1 MGEGTPRFE
10 ASAPAQPAPASL
22 WDQLPAASAPTVQGA
37 TIEAPP
43 SQPAI
48 VQSQPRYLNR
58 ELSQLDFDDRVLAMA
73 EDDSLPLLER
83 VRFLAI
89 LGENVDQFFQVR
101 VAGLKE
107 QVHAALPQTSP
118 DGMTTGE
125 QLRAIH
131 QRSGALLQRSTDLF
145 TRHIAPALEQQGVS
159 IASVADLDEADHDY
173 LLAEFRA
180 RIFPVLTPLAVDPA
194 HPFPYISHLSLN
206 LAVMVRDPVRHQMRF
221 ARVKVPPLLPRFI
234 ALPDGKRFIPLE
246 QVIALYVSE
255 LFPGMEIVS
264 QHPFRVTRDAD
275 LDLVDEEAA
284 DLLAAIQNELRRQ
297 QRKAQVVRLE
307 VDAGMSDEVLGLLV
321 RELEL
326 EPTDVYHVDGL
337 LDLSSL
343 WAIYALDRPDLKDE
357 PWTPVTQ
364 RRLQGVGV
372 EQADIFEALKDG
384 DILVHHPYDSF
395 TTSAE
400 AFIDQAANDPDV
412 LAIKQTLYRTSGPVS
427 PIVRALIRAAESGKQ
442 VVALVELKARGDEQA
457 NIAWA
462 QELEQVGVHVVYG
475 VVGLKT
481 HAKVALVVRREK
493 DGIRRYVHVGTG
505 NYNPKTAQIY
515 EDVGLLSADPELGS
529 DVSELFNFLTGYSR
543 QRRFGRLLVAPVG
556 LRSNIIR
563 MIRREAARPGGGRI
577 ILKVNSL
584 VDPEIVEALY
594 TASQAGTEI
603 DLIVRGLCS
612 LRPGVPGLS
621 GRIRVRSL
629 VGRFLEHSRI
639 FRFGPD
645 GDAAEYYLGS
655 SDLMPRNLDRRVE
668 AMVPVLDRAL
678 QERLAQILDV
688 ELEDDVLGWGL
699 EASGSWSKIP
709 TVKGVNAQQAFEQLA
724 AARAAATNGTNGH
737 TPDA

>member
-1 MGEGTPRFE
+1 MAVPL
-10 ASAPAQPAPASL
+10 APAAQPVA
-22 WDQLPAASAPTVQGA
+22 V
-37 TIEAPP
+37 P
-43 SQPAI
+43 SHIP
-48 VQSQPRYLNR
+48 SRYLNR
-58 ELSQLDFDDRVLAMA
+58 ELSQLDFDDRVLARA
-73 EDDSLPLLER
+73 QDESLPLLER

-89 LGENVDQFFQVR
+89 LAENVDQFFQVR

-131 QRSGALLQRSTDLF
+131 QRAGILLDRSTDLF
-145 TRHIAPALEQQGVS
+145 THQVAPALEQHGVS
-159 IASVADLDEADHDY
+159 IAIVENLDVADRDH
-173 LLAEFRA
+173 LAAEFRA

-206 LAVMVRDPVRHQMRF
+206 LAVMVRDPVRHHMRF

-234 ALPDGKRFIPLE
+234 PLPDGKRFVPLE
-246 QVIALYVSE
+246 QVIALHLDA

-297 QRKAQVVRLE
+297 QRRAQVVRLE
-307 VDAGMSDEVLGLLV
+307 VDAAMSVEVLDLLV

-326 EPTDVYHVDGL
+326 EPTDVYRVKGL

-364 RRLQGVGV
+364 RRLQGV
-372 EQADIFEALKDG
+372 ESQSADLFEALTDG
-384 DILVHHPYDSF
+384 DVLVHHPYDSF
-395 TTSAE
+395 ATSAE
-400 AFIDQAANDPDV
+400 AFIDQAAQDPDV
-412 LAIKQTLYRTSGPVS
+412 LAIKQTLYRTSGPIS

-462 QELEQVGVHVVYG
+462 QALEQVGVHVVYG

-481 HAKVALVVRREK
+481 HAKVALVVRREG
-493 DGIRRYVHVGTG
+493 DEIRRYVHIGTG

-515 EDVGLLSADPELGS
+515 EDVGLLSADPELGG

-563 MIRREAARPGGGRI
+563 LIRREATRPGGRI

-594 TASQAGTEI
+594 AASEAGTEI

-612 LRPGVPGLS
+612 IRPGVPGLS
-621 GRIRVRSL
+621 ERIRVRSL

-645 GDAAEYYLGS
+645 GSTAEYYLGS

-668 AMVPVLDRAL
+668 AMVPVLDPVL
-678 QERLAQILDV
+678 QARLAQILDV
-688 ELEDDVLGWGL
+688 ELRDDVLAWSL
-699 EASGSWSKIP
+699 QADGSWSKVP
-709 TVKGVNAQQAFEQLA
+709 TIEGVDAQRAFEQLA
-724 AARAAATNGTNGH
+724 EARAIVTNGSS
-737 TPDA
+737 PDA

>member
-1 MGEGTPRFE
+1 
-10 ASAPAQPAPASL
+10 
-22 WDQLPAASAPTVQGA
+22 
-37 TIEAPP
+37 
-43 SQPAI
+43 
-48 VQSQPRYLNR
+48 
-58 ELSQLDFDDRVLAMA
+58 MA
-73 EDDSLPLLER
+73 EDVSLPLLER

-89 LGENVDQFFQVR
+89 LGETVDQFFQVR

-131 QRSGALLQRSTDLF
+131 QRAGMLLERSTSLF
-145 TRHIAPALEQQGVS
+145 THQVAPALEQHGVS
-159 IASVADLDEADHDY
+159 IGTIDKLDEADRTF
-173 LLAEFRA
+173 LAAEFEA

-206 LAVMVRDPVRHQMRF
+206 LAVMVRDPVRHDMRF

-234 ALPDGKRFIPLE
+234 TLPDGKRFIPLE
-246 QVIALYVSE
+246 QVIALHLDE

-264 QHPFRVTRDAD
+264 RHPFRVTRDAD

-284 DLLAAIQNELRRQ
+284 DLLAAIQSELRRQ
-297 QRKAQVVRLE
+297 QRRAQVVRLE
-307 VDAGMSDEVLGLLV
+307 VDAAMSDEVLDLLV

-326 EPTDVYHVDGL
+326 ESTDVYRVAGL

-343 WAIYALDRPDLKDE
+343 WAIYALDRADLKAE

-364 RRLQGVGV
+364 RRLQRAG
-372 EQADIFEALKDG
+372 AAPANIFKVLADG
-384 DILVHHPYDSF
+384 DVLVHHPYDSF
-395 TTSAE
+395 ATSAE
-400 AFIDQAANDPDV
+400 AFVDQAAQDPDV

-462 QELEQVGVHVVYG
+462 QALEQVGVHVVYG

-481 HAKVALVVRREK
+481 HAKVALVVRREA

-529 DVSELFNFLTGYSR
+529 DVAELFNFLTGYSR

-563 MIRREAARPGGGRI
+563 LIRREAARPGGGRI

-612 LRPGVPGLS
+612 LRPGVAGLS
-621 GRIRVRSL
+621 DRIRVRSL

-645 GDAAEYYLGS
+645 GGAVEYYLGS

-668 AMVPVLDRAL
+668 AMVPVVDRSLQARLGQLLDIEL
-678 QERLAQILDV
+678 Q
-688 ELEDDVLGWGL
+688 DDVLAWGL
-699 EASGSWSKIP
+699 HADGSWAKVP
-709 TVKGVNAQQAFEQLA
+709 TLKSVNAQRTFEQLA
-724 AARAAATNGTNGH
+724 QARAVASNGSA
-737 TPDA
+737 PDA

>member
-1 MGEGTPRFE
+1 MQAVSTR
-10 ASAPAQPAPASL
+10 SPAQSHY
-22 WDQLPAASAPTVQGA
+22 
-37 TIEAPP
+37 I
-43 SQPAI
+43 
-48 VQSQPRYLNR
+48 NR
-58 ELSQLDFDDRVLAMA
+58 ELSQLDFDERVLAMA
-73 EDDSLPLLER
+73 EDESLPLLER

-131 QRSGALLQRSTDLF
+131 QRAGSLLERSTNLF
-145 TRHIAPALEQQGVS
+145 TRRVAPALEQHGVS
-159 IASVADLDEADHDY
+159 IATVAELDQADRDF
-173 LLAEFRA
+173 LAAEFRA

-234 ALPDGKRFIPLE
+234 PLPDGTRFVPLE
-246 QVIALYVSE
+246 QVIAAHLDV

-284 DLLAAIQNELRRQ
+284 DLLAAIQSELRRQ
-297 QRKAQVVRLE
+297 QRRAQVVRLE
-307 VDAGMSDEVLGLLV
+307 VDAAMSGEVLDLLV

-326 EPTDVYHVDGL
+326 EPTDVYRVDGL

-343 WAIYALDRPDLKDE
+343 WAVYALDRPDLKDE

-364 RRLQGVGV
+364 RRLQGAGV
-372 EQADIFEALKDG
+372 EHADIFEALRDG

-395 TTSAE
+395 ATSAE
-400 AFIDQAANDPDV
+400 AFIDQAAKDPDV

-462 QELEQVGVHVVYG
+462 QALEQVGVHVVYG

-481 HAKVALVVRREK
+481 HAKVALVVRREG
-493 DGIRRYVHVGTG
+493 DQIQRYVHVGTG
-505 NYNPKTAQIY
+505 NYNPKTGRSMKTWACFRRILSS
-515 EDVGLLSADPELGS
+515 GLTSRSSSTSSPAIAGSAASGGCWS
-529 DVSELFNFLTGYSR
+529 
-543 QRRFGRLLVAPVG
+543 
-556 LRSNIIR
+556 LRS
-563 MIRREAARPGGGRI
+563 ACAP
-577 ILKVNSL
+577 
-584 VDPEIVEALY
+584 
-594 TASQAGTEI
+594 T
-603 DLIVRGLCS
+603 
-612 LRPGVPGLS
+612 
-621 GRIRVRSL
+621 
-629 VGRFLEHSRI
+629 
-639 FRFGPD
+639 
-645 GDAAEYYLGS
+645 S
-655 SDLMPRNLDRRVE
+655 S
-668 AMVPVLDRAL
+668 A
-678 QERLAQILDV
+678 
-688 ELEDDVLGWGL
+688 
-699 EASGSWSKIP
+699 
-709 TVKGVNAQQAFEQLA
+709 
-724 AARAAATNGTNGH
+724 
-737 TPDA
+737 

>member
-1 MGEGTPRFE
+1 MGTPPSL
-10 ASAPAQPAPASL
+10 AGQIAPGSRP
-22 WDQLPAASAPTVQGA
+22 D
-37 TIEAPP
+37 
-43 SQPAI
+43 
-48 VQSQPRYLNR
+48 VQSDLSPVATARAATAGQALAQAQPRYLNR
-58 ELSQLDFDDRVLAMA
+58 ELSQLDFVDRVLAMA
-73 EDDSLPLLER
+73 EDASLPLLER

-89 LGENVDQFFQVR
+89 LGETVDQFFQVR

-131 QRSGALLQRSTDLF
+131 QRASVLLQRSTALF
-145 TRHIAPALEQQGVS
+145 SRQVAPALEMHGVS
-159 IASVADLDEADHDY
+159 IVTIDNLDDADRTFLA
-173 LLAEFRA
+173 AEFEA

-206 LAVMVRDPVRHQMRF
+206 LAVMVRDPVRHDMRF

-234 ALPDGKRFIPLE
+234 ALRDGKRFIPLE
-246 QVIALYVSE
+246 QVIALHLDE

-264 QHPFRVTRDAD
+264 HHPFRVTRDAD

-284 DLLAAIQNELRRQ
+284 DLLAAIQTELRRQ
-297 QRKAQVVRLE
+297 QRRAQVVRLE
-307 VDAGMSDEVLGLLV
+307 VDAAMSDEVLDLLV

-326 EPTDVYHVDGL
+326 EATDVYRVDGL

-343 WAIYALDRPDLKDE
+343 WAIYMLDRPDLKAE

-364 RRLQGVGV
+364 RRLQGAG
-372 EQADIFEALKDG
+372 AAPSNMFRTLADG
-384 DILVHHPYDSF
+384 DVLVHHPYDSF
-395 TTSAE
+395 ATSAE
-400 AFIDQAANDPDV
+400 AFVDQAAQDPDV

-462 QELEQVGVHVVYG
+462 QALEQVGVHVVYG

-481 HAKVALVVRREK
+481 HAKVALVVRREA

-529 DVSELFNFLTGYSR
+529 DVAELFNFLTGYSR

-563 MIRREAARPGGGRI
+563 LIRREAARPGGGRI

-594 TASQAGTEI
+594 AASQASTEI

-621 GRIRVRSL
+621 DRIRVRSL

-645 GDAAEYYLGS
+645 GGAVEYYLGS

-668 AMVPVLDRAL
+668 AMVPVVDRSL
-678 QERLAQILDV
+678 QARLAQILDI
-688 ELEDDVLGWGL
+688 ELQDDVLAWSL
-699 EASGSWSKIP
+699 NADGSWTKVP
-709 TVKGVNAQQAFEQLA
+709 TLNGVNAQQSFEQLA
-724 AARAAATNGTNGH
+724 QARAVATNGSAT
-737 TPDA
+737 DA

>member
-1 MGEGTPRFE
+1 M
-10 ASAPAQPAPASL
+10 AQ
-22 WDQLPAASAPTVQGA
+22 DV
-37 TIEAPP
+37 
-43 SQPAI
+43 
-48 VQSQPRYLNR
+48 
-58 ELSQLDFDDRVLAMA
+58 
-73 EDDSLPLLER
+73 SLPLLER

-89 LGENVDQFFQVR
+89 LGETVDQFFQVR

-107 QVHAALPQTSP
+107 QAHAALPQTSP

-131 QRSGALLQRSTDLF
+131 QRAGILLQRSTSLF
-145 TRHIAPALEQQGVS
+145 TRQVAPALEQQGVS
-159 IASVADLDEADHDY
+159 IVTIDNLDEADRAF
-173 LLAEFRA
+173 LAAEFEA

-206 LAVMVRDPVRHQMRF
+206 LAVMVRDPVRHDMRF

-246 QVIALYVSE
+246 QVIALHLDE

-264 QHPFRVTRDAD
+264 NHPFRVTRDAD

-284 DLLAAIQNELRRQ
+284 DLLAAIQTELRRQ
-297 QRKAQVVRLE
+297 QRRAQVVRLE
-307 VDAGMSDEVLGLLV
+307 VDAAMSEEVLDLLV

-326 EPTDVYHVDGL
+326 ESTDVYRVDGL

-343 WAIYALDRPDLKDE
+343 WAIDALDRPDLKAE

-364 RRLQGVGV
+364 RRLRGVG
-372 EQADIFEALKDG
+372 AAPANIFKILADG
-384 DILVHHPYDSF
+384 DVLVHHPYDSF
-395 TTSAE
+395 ATSAE
-400 AFIDQAANDPDV
+400 AFVDQAAQDPDV

-462 QELEQVGVHVVYG
+462 QALEQVGVHVVYG

-481 HAKVALVVRREK
+481 HAKVALVVRREA
-493 DGIRRYVHVGTG
+493 DRIRRYIHVGTG

-529 DVSELFNFLTGYSR
+529 DVAELFNFLTGYSR

-563 MIRREAARPGGGRI
+563 LIRREAARPGGGRI

-594 TASQAGTEI
+594 AASQAGTEI
-603 DLIVRGLCS
+603 DLIVRGICS

-621 GRIRVRSL
+621 DRIRVRSL

-639 FRFGPD
+639 FRFGATGP
-645 GDAAEYYLGS
+645 AVEYYLGS

-668 AMVPVLDRAL
+668 AMVPVVDRSL
-678 QERLAQILDV
+678 QARLGQILDI
-688 ELEDDVLGWGL
+688 ELQDDMLAWAL
-699 EASGSWSKIP
+699 HADGSWTKVE
-709 TVKGVNAQQAFEQLA
+709 TVNGVNAQRTFEQLA
-724 AARAAATNGTNGH
+724 QAGAVATNGS

>member
-10 ASAPAQPAPASL
+10 TSAHAQPAPVSL
-22 WDQLPAASAPTVQGA
+22 WGQLPAASAPTVQGA
-37 TIEAPP
+37 TIEAPS
-43 SQPAI
+43 SQPAP

-131 QRSGALLQRSTDLF
+131 QRSGALLRRSTDLF
-145 TRHIAPALEQQGVS
+145 MRHIAPALEQQGVS
-159 IASVADLDEADHDY
+159 IASVADLDEAAHDY

-321 RELEL
+321 RDLEL
-326 EPTDVYHVDGL
+326 EPTDVYRVDGL

-357 PWTPVTQ
+357 LWTPVTQ
-364 RRLQGVGV
+364 RRLQGLGV
-372 EQADIFEALKDG
+372 EPADIFAALQVG

-395 TTSAE
+395 ATSAE
-400 AFIDQAANDPDV
+400 AFIDQAAKDPSV

-462 QELEQVGVHVVYG
+462 QALEQVGVHVVYG

-481 HAKVALVVRREK
+481 HAKVALVVRRE
-493 DGIRRYVHVGTG
+493 GEQIQRYVHVGTG

-543 QRRFGRLLVAPVG
+543 QRRFGRLLVAPGG

-563 MIRREAARPGGGRI
+563 LIRREAARPGGGRI

-594 TASQAGTEI
+594 AASEAGTEI

-645 GDAAEYYLGS
+645 GDAAEFYLGS

-668 AMVPVLDRAL
+668 AMVPVVDPAL
-678 QERLAQILDV
+678 QERLAPILEA
-688 ELEDDVLGWGL
+688 ELEDDGPAWDLPCD
-699 EASGSWSKIP
+699 GSWAKPP
-709 TVKGVNAQQAFEQLA
+709 TARGANAQQVFDQLA
-724 AARAAATNGTNGH
+724 EARAASTNGSA
-737 TPDA
+737 PDA

>member
-1 MGEGTPRFE
+1 MESVGSLTDQI
-10 ASAPAQPAPASL
+10 APAPPPEVQAAPAL
-22 WDQLPAASAPTVQGA
+22 
-37 TIEAPP
+37 
-43 SQPAI
+43 
-48 VQSQPRYLNR
+48 PRYLNR
-58 ELSQLDFDDRVLAMA
+58 ELSQLDFVDRVLAMA
-73 EDDSLPLLER
+73 EDISLPLLER

-89 LGENVDQFFQVR
+89 LGESVDQFFQVR

-131 QRSGALLQRSTDLF
+131 QRAGSLLERSTSLF
-145 TRHIAPALEQQGVS
+145 SGRIAPALEQHGVS
-159 IASVADLDEADHDY
+159 IATIDNLDEADRTF
-173 LLAEFRA
+173 LAAEFEA

-206 LAVMVRDPVRHQMRF
+206 LAVMVRDPIRHDMRF

-234 ALPDGKRFIPLE
+234 ALPDGKRFVPLE
-246 QVIALYVSE
+246 QVIALHLDE

-264 QHPFRVTRDAD
+264 RHPFRVTRDAD

-284 DLLAAIQNELRRQ
+284 DLLAAIQTELRRQ
-297 QRKAQVVRLE
+297 QRRAQVVRLE
-307 VDAGMSDEVLGLLV
+307 VDAAMSDEVLDLLV

-326 EPTDVYHVDGL
+326 ESTDVYRVAGL

-343 WAIYALDRPDLKDE
+343 WAVYALDRADLKAE

-364 RRLQGVGV
+364 RRLQGVGAV
-372 EQADIFEALKDG
+372 PANIFKVVAEG
-384 DILVHHPYDSF
+384 DVLVHHPYDSF
-395 TTSAE
+395 ATSAE
-400 AFIDQAANDPDV
+400 AFVDQAAQDPDV

-457 NIAWA
+457 NIVWA
-462 QELEQVGVHVVYG
+462 QALEQVGVHVVYG

-481 HAKVALVVRREK
+481 HAKVALVVRREA

-515 EDVGLLSADPELGS
+515 EDVGLLSADAELGS
-529 DVSELFNFLTGYSR
+529 DVAELFNFLTGYSR
-543 QRRFGRLLVAPVG
+543 QRRFGQLLVAPVG

-563 MIRREAARPGGGRI
+563 LIRREAARPGGGRI

-603 DLIVRGLCS
+603 DLIVRGLCT
-612 LRPGVPGLS
+612 LRPGVAGLS
-621 GRIRVRSL
+621 DHIRVRSL

-645 GDAAEYYLGS
+645 GGGVEYYLGS

-668 AMVPVLDRAL
+668 AMVPVVERSLQARLGQLLDIEL
-678 QERLAQILDV
+678 Q
-688 ELEDDVLGWGL
+688 DDVLAWGL
-699 EASGSWSKIP
+699 HADGSWAKIP
-709 TVKGVNAQQAFEQLA
+709 TLKGVNAQRAFEQLA
-724 AARAAATNGTNGH
+724 QARAVAGNGSA
-737 TPDA
+737 PDA

>member
-1 MGEGTPRFE
+1 MAVPL
-10 ASAPAQPAPASL
+10 APAAQPVA
-22 WDQLPAASAPTVQGA
+22 V
-37 TIEAPP
+37 P
-43 SQPAI
+43 SHIP
-48 VQSQPRYLNR
+48 SRYLNR
-58 ELSQLDFDDRVLAMA
+58 ELSQLDFDDRVLARA
-73 EDDSLPLLER
+73 QDESLPLLER

-89 LGENVDQFFQVR
+89 LAENVDQFFQVR

-131 QRSGALLQRSTDLF
+131 QRAGILLDRSTDLF
-145 TRHIAPALEQQGVS
+145 THQVAPALEQHGVS
-159 IASVADLDEADHDY
+159 IAIVENLDVADRDH
-173 LLAEFRA
+173 LAAEFRA

-206 LAVMVRDPVRHQMRF
+206 LAVMVRDPVRHHMRF

-234 ALPDGKRFIPLE
+234 PLPDGKRFVPLE
-246 QVIALYVSE
+246 QVIALHLDA

-297 QRKAQVVRLE
+297 QRRAQVVRLE
-307 VDAGMSDEVLGLLV
+307 VDAAMSVEVLDLLV

-326 EPTDVYHVDGL
+326 EPTDVYRVKGL

-364 RRLQGVGV
+364 RRLQGV
-372 EQADIFEALKDG
+372 ESQSADLFEALTDG
-384 DILVHHPYDSF
+384 DVLVHHPYDSF
-395 TTSAE
+395 ATSAE
-400 AFIDQAANDPDV
+400 AFIDQAAQDPDV
-412 LAIKQTLYRTSGPVS
+412 LAIKQTLYRTSGPIS

-462 QELEQVGVHVVYG
+462 QALEQVGVHVVYG

-481 HAKVALVVRREK
+481 HAKVALVVRREG
-493 DGIRRYVHVGTG
+493 DEIRRYVHIGTG

-515 EDVGLLSADPELGS
+515 EDVGLLSADPELGA

-563 MIRREAARPGGGRI
+563 LIRREATRPGGRI

-594 TASQAGTEI
+594 AASEAGTEI

-612 LRPGVPGLS
+612 IRPGVPGLS
-621 GRIRVRSL
+621 ERIRVRSL

-645 GDAAEYYLGS
+645 GSTAEYYLGS

-668 AMVPVLDRAL
+668 AMVPVLDPVL
-678 QERLAQILDV
+678 QARLAQILDV
-688 ELEDDVLGWGL
+688 ELRDDVLAWSL
-699 EASGSWSKIP
+699 QADGSWSKVP
-709 TVKGVNAQQAFEQLA
+709 TIEGVDAQRAFEQLA
-724 AARAAATNGTNGH
+724 EARAIVTNGSS
-737 TPDA
+737 PDA

>member
-1 MGEGTPRFE
+1 VGEAPLQSVSS
-10 ASAPAQPAPASL
+10 SAAQAPLASL
-22 WDQLPAASAPTVQGA
+22 AGQLPAVSLPTVQELA
-37 TIEAPP
+37 VPLAPAAQPVAVP
-43 SQPAI
+43 SHIP
-48 VQSQPRYLNR
+48 SRYLNR
-58 ELSQLDFDDRVLAMA
+58 ELSQLDFDDRVLARA
-73 EDDSLPLLER
+73 QDESLPLLER

-89 LGENVDQFFQVR
+89 LAENVDQFFQVR

-131 QRSGALLQRSTDLF
+131 QRAGILLDRSTDLF
-145 TRHIAPALEQQGVS
+145 THQVAPALEQHGVS
-159 IASVADLDEADHDY
+159 IAIVENLDVADRDH
-173 LLAEFRA
+173 LAAEFRA

-206 LAVMVRDPVRHQMRF
+206 LAVMVRDPVRHHMRF

-234 ALPDGKRFIPLE
+234 PLPDGKRFVPLE
-246 QVIALYVSE
+246 QVIALHLDA

-297 QRKAQVVRLE
+297 QRRAQVVRLE
-307 VDAGMSDEVLGLLV
+307 VDAAMSVEVLDLLV

-326 EPTDVYHVDGL
+326 EPTDVYRVKGL

-364 RRLQGVGV
+364 RRLQGV
-372 EQADIFEALKDG
+372 ESQSADLFEALTDG
-384 DILVHHPYDSF
+384 DVLVHHPYDSF
-395 TTSAE
+395 ATSAE
-400 AFIDQAANDPDV
+400 AFIDQAAQDPDV
-412 LAIKQTLYRTSGPVS
+412 LAIKQTLYRTSGPIS

-462 QELEQVGVHVVYG
+462 QALEQVGVHVVYG

-481 HAKVALVVRREK
+481 HAKVALVVRREG
-493 DGIRRYVHVGTG
+493 DEIRRYVHIGTG

-515 EDVGLLSADPELGS
+515 EDVGLLSADPELGA

-563 MIRREAARPGGGRI
+563 LIRREATRPGGRI

-594 TASQAGTEI
+594 AASEAGTEI

-612 LRPGVPGLS
+612 IRPGVPGLS
-621 GRIRVRSL
+621 ERIRVRSL

-645 GDAAEYYLGS
+645 GSTAEYYLGS

-668 AMVPVLDRAL
+668 AMVPVLDPVL
-678 QERLAQILDV
+678 QARLAQILDV
-688 ELEDDVLGWGL
+688 ELRDDVLAWSL
-699 EASGSWSKIP
+699 QADGSWSKVP
-709 TVKGVNAQQAFEQLA
+709 TIEGVDAQRAFEQLA
-724 AARAAATNGTNGH
+724 EARAIVTNGSS
-737 TPDA
+737 PDA

>member
-1 MGEGTPRFE
+1 
-10 ASAPAQPAPASL
+10 
-22 WDQLPAASAPTVQGA
+22 
-37 TIEAPP
+37 
-43 SQPAI
+43 
-48 VQSQPRYLNR
+48 
-58 ELSQLDFDDRVLAMA
+58 
-73 EDDSLPLLER
+73 
-83 VRFLAI
+83 
-89 LGENVDQFFQVR
+89 
-101 VAGLKE
+101 
-107 QVHAALPQTSP
+107 
-118 DGMTTGE
+118 
-125 QLRAIH
+125 
-131 QRSGALLQRSTDLF
+131 
-145 TRHIAPALEQQGVS
+145 
-159 IASVADLDEADHDY
+159 
-173 LLAEFRA
+173 
-180 RIFPVLTPLAVDPA
+180 
-194 HPFPYISHLSLN
+194 
-206 LAVMVRDPVRHQMRF
+206 
-221 ARVKVPPLLPRFI
+221 
-234 ALPDGKRFIPLE
+234 
-246 QVIALYVSE
+246 
-255 LFPGMEIVS
+255 
-264 QHPFRVTRDAD
+264 VTRDAD

-297 QRKAQVVRLE
+297 QRKARVVRLE
-307 VDAGMSDEVLGLLV
+307 VDAGMSEEVLGLLV

-326 EPTDVYHVDGL
+326 EPTDVYRVDGL

-372 EQADIFEALKDG
+372 DQADIFEALKDG

-400 AFIDQAANDPDV
+400 AFIDQAAKDPDV

-462 QELEQVGVHVVYG
+462 QALEQVGVHVVYG

-481 HAKVALVVRREK
+481 HAKVALVVRREA
-493 DGIRRYVHVGTG
+493 DGIHRYVHVGTG

-556 LRSNIIR
+556 LRTNIIR
-563 MIRREAARPGGGRI
+563 MIQRESARPGGGRI
-577 ILKVNSL
+577 SLKVNSL

-594 TASQAGTEI
+594 AASQKGTEI
-603 DLIVRGLCS
+603 DLMVRGLCT

-621 GRIRVRSL
+621 DRIRVRSL

-639 FRFGPD
+639 FRFGPA
-645 GDAAEYYLGS
+645 GEAAEYYLGS

-668 AMVPVLDRAL
+668 AMVPVLDPAL
-678 QERLAQILDV
+678 QDRLAQILDV
-688 ELEDDVLGWGL
+688 ELEDDVLAWGL
-699 EASGSWSKIP
+699 QPSGSWSKIP
-709 TVKGVNAQQAFEQLA
+709 TLKGVNAQQAFEQLA

-737 TPDA
+737 TPDG

>member
-1 MGEGTPRFE
+1 MGEGIPRFE
-10 ASAPAQPAPASL
+10 ASAPAQPAPVSL
-22 WDQLPAASAPTVQGA
+22 WDQLPAASVQSVHEGVTVD
-37 TIEAPP
+37 APP
-43 SQPAI
+43 IQPAP
-48 VQSQPRYLNR
+48 VQAQPRYLNR

-73 EDDSLPLLER
+73 EEESLPLLER

-131 QRSGALLQRSTDLF
+131 QRAGALLQRSTDLF
-145 TRHIAPALEQQGVS
+145 TRHIAPALERQGVS
-159 IASVADLDEADHDY
+159 IASVADLDEADQEY
-173 LLAEFRA
+173 LVAEFRA

-234 ALPDGKRFIPLE
+234 VLPDGKRFIPLE
-246 QVIALYVSE
+246 QVIALYSGE

-326 EPTDVYHVDGL
+326 EPTDVYRVDGL

-400 AFIDQAANDPDV
+400 AFIDQAAKDPDV

-462 QELEQVGVHVVYG
+462 QALEQVGVHVVYG

-481 HAKVALVVRREK
+481 HAKVALVVRREP

-563 MIRREAARPGGGRI
+563 MIRREAARLGGGRI

-594 TASQAGTEI
+594 AASQAGTEI

-621 GRIRVRSL
+621 DRIRVRSL
-629 VGRFLEHSRI
+629 IGRFLEHSRI

-668 AMVPVLDRAL
+668 AMVPVVDPSL
-678 QERLAQILDV
+678 QEQLAQILDV
-688 ELEDDVLGWGL
+688 ELEDDVLAWGL
-699 EASGSWSKIP
+699 QASGCWSKIS

-724 AARAAATNGTNGH
+724 AARAAATNGS

>member
-1 MGEGTPRFE
+1 MQ
-10 ASAPAQPAPASL
+10 A
-22 WDQLPAASAPTVQGA
+22 
-37 TIEAPP
+37 
-43 SQPAI
+43 
-48 VQSQPRYLNR
+48 RYLNR
-58 ELSQLDFDDRVLAMA
+58 ELSQLDFDDRVLAVA
-73 EDDSLPLLER
+73 EDESLPLLER

-89 LGENVDQFFQVR
+89 LGESVDQFFQVR

-107 QVHAALPQTSP
+107 QMHAALPQTSP

-131 QRSGALLQRSTDLF
+131 QRASALLDRSTELF
-145 TRHIAPALEQQGVS
+145 TRRIAPALDQQGVC
-159 IASVADLDEADHDY
+159 IATVANLDDADREH
-173 LLAEFRA
+173 LAAEFQA

-206 LAVMVRDPVRHQMRF
+206 LAVMVRDPVRHNMRF
-221 ARVKVPPLLPRFI
+221 ARVKVPPLLPRYVP
-234 ALPDGKRFIPLE
+234 LPDGKRFIPLE
-246 QVIALYVSE
+246 QVIALHLDE

-307 VDAGMSDEVLGLLV
+307 VDAAMSEEVLGLLV

-326 EPTDVYHVDGL
+326 EPTDFYRVAGL

-343 WAIYALDRPDLKDE
+343 WPITGLDRPDLKDE

-364 RRLQGVGV
+364 RRLQGIGV
-372 EQADIFEALKDG
+372 ESADIFAALQDG

-395 TTSAE
+395 ATSAE
-400 AFIDQAANDPDV
+400 AFIDQAAQDPDV

-462 QELEQVGVHVVYG
+462 QALEQVGVHVVYG

-481 HAKVALVVRREK
+481 HAKVALVVRREG

-515 EDVGLLSADPELGS
+515 EDVGLLSADPDLGS
-529 DVSELFNFLTGYSR
+529 DVAELFNFLTGYSR
-543 QRRFGRLLVAPVG
+543 QRRFRRLLVAPVG

-563 MIRREAARPGGGRI
+563 LIRKEAARPGGGRI

-621 GRIRVRSL
+621 DRIRVRSL

-639 FRFGPD
+639 FRFGPE
-645 GDAAEYYLGS
+645 GAALEYYLGS

-668 AMVPVLDRAL
+668 AMVPVIDRAL
-678 QERLAQILDV
+678 QARMGQILEV
-688 ELEDDVLGWGL
+688 ELEDDVLAWAL
-699 EASGSWSKIP
+699 QPVGSWSKVP
-709 TVKGVNAQQAFEQLA
+709 TVNGVNAQQAFEQLA
-724 AARAAATNGTNGH
+724 EARAAATNGST
-737 TPDA
+737 TDA

>member
-1 MGEGTPRFE
+1 MRDTAVPQTP
-10 ASAPAQPAPASL
+10 P
-22 WDQLPAASAPTVQGA
+22 VQA
-37 TIEAPP
+37 VPIP
-43 SQPAI
+43 SHYI
-48 VQSQPRYLNR
+48 NR

-73 EDDSLPLLER
+73 QDESLPLLER

-107 QVHAALPQTSP
+107 QAHAALPQTSP

-131 QRSGALLQRSTDLF
+131 QRAGVLLERSTDLF
-145 TRHIAPALEQQGVS
+145 TRRVAPALERHGVS
-159 IASVADLDEADHDY
+159 IVRMAELGEADRDF
-173 LLAEFRA
+173 LASEFRA

-234 ALPDGKRFIPLE
+234 ALPDGERFVPLE
-246 QVIALYVSE
+246 QVIAAHLDV

-284 DLLAAIQNELRRQ
+284 DLLAAIQSELRRQ
-297 QRKAQVVRLE
+297 QRRAQVVRLE
-307 VDAGMSDEVLGLLV
+307 VDAAMSGEVLDLLV

-326 EPTDVYHVDGL
+326 EPTDVYRVDGL

-364 RRLQGVGV
+364 RRLQGAGV
-372 EQADIFEALKDG
+372 EQADIFEALKGG

-395 TTSAE
+395 ATSAE
-400 AFIDQAANDPDV
+400 AFIDQAARDPDV

-462 QELEQVGVHVVYG
+462 QALEQVGVHVVYG

-481 HAKVALVVRREK
+481 HAKVALVVRRE
-493 DGIRRYVHVGTG
+493 DDQIRRYVHVGTG

-515 EDVGLLSADPELGS
+515 EDVGLLSADPELGA

-563 MIRREAARPGGGRI
+563 LIRREASRPGGGRI
-577 ILKVNSL
+577 VLKVNSL

-594 TASQAGTEI
+594 AASQSGTEI

-621 GRIRVRSL
+621 DRIRVRSL

-645 GDAAEYYLGS
+645 GDAAEFYLGS

-668 AMVPVLDRAL
+668 AMVPVLDPAL
-678 QERLAQILDV
+678 QDQLAQILDI
-688 ELEDDVLGWGL
+688 ELEDDVLAWEL
-699 EASGSWSKIP
+699 RADGSWSKHP
-709 TVKGVNAQQAFEQLA
+709 TGMGVNAQQVFEQLA
-724 AARAAATNGTNGH
+724 VARAAATNGSAS
-737 TPDA
+737 DA